1 MTVNPILVVRDS
13 LPEYKQE
20 LIQQR
25 EKLVART
32 NEIDDELNTI
42 QRLQQALVTVNA

>member
-1 MTVNPILVVRDS
+1 MTINPILVVKDS

-32 NEIDDELNTI
+32 NEIDGELNTI
-42 QRLQQALVTVNA
+42 YRLQKALEGAK